1 MSTSSHN
8 NNQSVPTGAIPV
20 YMGIQGS
27 PLIATC
33 GASPLASATALVV
46 SVAVAGKRTY
56 VTGLQLDTVS
66 GHSQVTILDGTTPIF
81 TITTGATNQIT
92 AQTITFQTP
101 LMTSVNSAL
110 SIQSSTAGTSVLWN
124 IQGYVV

>member
-8 NNQSVPTGAIPV
+8 NNQSVLTGAIPV
-20 YMGIQGS
+20 YMGAQGS

-33 GASPLASATALVV
+33 GDSPLASATALVV

-81 TITTGATNQIT
+81 TITTGATNQIS

-124 IQGYVV
+124 IQGYVG